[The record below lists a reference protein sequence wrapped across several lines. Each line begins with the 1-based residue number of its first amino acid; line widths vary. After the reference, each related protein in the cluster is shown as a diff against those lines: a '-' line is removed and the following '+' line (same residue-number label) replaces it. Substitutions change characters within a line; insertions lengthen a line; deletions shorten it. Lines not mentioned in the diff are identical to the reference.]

1 MCVSHMS
8 DCYNNQAR
16 LQGEDTHYPRV
27 IREITAILESDTNL
41 KMFVPSFGLCVCMIV
56 NVYGVYLIN
65 SDHLQ
70 YMLRENKFRGH

>member
-27 IREITAILESDTNL
+27 TREITAILESDTNL
-41 KMFVPSFGLCVCMIV
+41 NPLDYVCV
-56 NVYGVYLIN
+56 
-65 SDHLQ
+65 
-70 YMLRENKFRGH
+70 